1 MHNLITYSHQEEKMP
16 MLTANDGKRAQER
29 MELLDTVG
37 QACDRIRIRGEAGMG
52 ITHSGLA

>member
-1 MHNLITYSHQEEKMP
+1 
-16 MLTANDGKRAQER
+16 MLTANEGKKAQER
-29 MELLDTVG
+29 MELLDMVG